1 MDLQSNIFNNC
12 ELVCFKYN
20 PCSLPKEETML
31 YGEIKDIGSFFSFQY
46 QVISLTSEAF
56 NFSVQRPRR
65 GSLCYSLI
73 CFHTNKKSTVWASLI
88 PSIFSFSKTG
98 GRAEESLS
106 PPRLK
111 SFFLFTNHYLFPS
124 IPNVHAVSVKT
135 TGTVLQ
141 AHFPDGSHLPASPL
155 LSLAHLCDESQHI
168 SLAAICLSAFN
179 ANQTSE
185 QPRSLMGGGLET
197 SPASLPDK
205 PCFTPLLIQPLQF
218 SRMSSTNILFCFVSS
233 SKENFWSRRY
243 SSSLFASFSR
253 WPLPL
258 IFPHFSSIPFQPP
271 PTSYHFCSC
280 WQGAAIYLSVPA
292 REWVMRVSSVV
303 AEGAAEPDVN
313 IRFESSHL

>member
-1 MDLQSNIFNNC
+1 
-12 ELVCFKYN
+12 
-20 PCSLPKEETML
+20 ML

-73 CFHTNKKSTVWASLI
+73 CSNTNKKSTVWASLI

-98 GRAEESLS
+98 GRAEDSLS

-218 SRMSSTNILFCFVSS
+218 SPMSSTNILLCFVSS
-233 SKENFWSRRY
+233 PKENFWSRRY
-243 SSSLFASFSR
+243 SSSLFGSFSR

-258 IFPHFSSIPFQPP
+258 IFPHSSIPIPP
-271 PTSYHFCSC
+271 PHLLPFLFLLARCSHIFVCSC
-280 WQGAAIYLSVPA
+280 EGVSDACVVRGGRGSSRAWREHTLWELPFITPSPNEQHAECNTDAITFRNSF
-292 REWVMRVSSVV
+292 S
-303 AEGAAEPDVN
+303 
-313 IRFESSHL
+313 

>member
-1 MDLQSNIFNNC
+1 MVKLKI
-12 ELVCFKYN
+12 L
-20 PCSLPKEETML
+20 
-31 YGEIKDIGSFFSFQY
+31 GHFFSFQY

-56 NFSVQRPRR
+56 NFSMQRPRR
-65 GSLCYSLI
+65 GSLRYSLI
-73 CFHTNKKSTVWASLI
+73 CSHTNKKSTVWASLI

-98 GRAEESLS
+98 GRAEDSLS
-106 PPRLK
+106 PPCLK

-155 LSLAHLCDESQHI
+155 LSLAHLCDDSQHI

-205 PCFTPLLIQPLQF
+205 PYFTPLLIQPLQF
-218 SRMSSTNILFCFVSS
+218 PLCPVQIYSFALFHLQRKISDRGVIPSVCLAVSLDGLCHWYFLILPPSPF
-233 SKENFWSRRY
+233 
-243 SSSLFASFSR
+243 SL
-253 WPLPL
+253 
-258 IFPHFSSIPFQPP
+258 HP
-271 PTSYHFCSC
+271 PTSYHFCSR

>member
-1 MDLQSNIFNNC
+1 
-12 ELVCFKYN
+12 
-20 PCSLPKEETML
+20 ML

-73 CFHTNKKSTVWASLI
+73 CSNKNKKSTVWASLI

-98 GRAEESLS
+98 GRAEDSLS

-205 PCFTPLLIQPLQF
+205 PCFTPYSTSSVFPYVQYKYTPLLCFISKGKFLIAALFLQSVWQFLSMASATDISSFFHPHPPPPLTIFVPAGRVQPY
-218 SRMSSTNILFCFVSS
+218 ICLFLRGSEWCVCRPWWQR
-233 SKENFWSRRY
+233 EQQ
-243 SSSLFASFSR
+243 SLTWTYALRAPIYNSFS
-253 WPLPL
+253 
-258 IFPHFSSIPFQPP
+258 
-271 PTSYHFCSC
+271 
-280 WQGAAIYLSVPA
+280 
-292 REWVMRVSSVV
+292 
-303 AEGAAEPDVN
+303 
-313 IRFESSHL
+313 